1 MILNISAGHN
11 PDGKIACG
19 AVGII
24 KESTEA
30 RKVKDEVCKILKSQ
44 GHIVYDCT
52 VDNGENQSDV
62 LSKIVKKCNATNAE
76 LNVSIHFN
84 SGANDNCGNGKT
96 TGTEVLVYSKES
108 RAFSYADRV
117 CKSIAS
123 LGFKNRGVKVN
134 TSLYVL
140 RKSSAPCILIECC
153 FVDDKDDV
161 ALYDYKKMAKA
172 IVEGILNKVIETKEE
187 KTSNKTIY
195 RVQVGAYSKK
205 ENAIAMQKK
214 LKDAGF
220 DAFIT
225 K

>member
-19 AVGII
+19 AIGLIE
-24 KESTEA
+24 ESTEA

-84 SGANDNCGNGKT
+84 SGANDNAGNGKT

-108 RAFSYADRV
+108 KAFPYADRV

-123 LGFKNRGVKVN
+123 LGFKNRGVKEN

-140 RKSSAPCILIECC
+140 RKTTAPSILVECC
-153 FVDDKDDV
+153 FVSDKDDV

-172 IVEGILNKVIETKEE
+172 IAEGILNKTIESKEE
-187 KTSNKTIY
+187 KTNDGTIY

-205 ENAIAMQKK
+205 DNAIAMQKK